1 MPFPGGIENISN
13 GTLILSLLL
22 AVLYGFAVSRPV
34 SLRRTVVKTGSV
46 ALLALL
52 AVIEGGPALLVAALV
67 LSAIGDACLAHEGE
81 RPFLA
86 GLASFLA
93 GHIAYIALFW
103 TTGGGIAEIVSQPS
117 RIVIAVALVAAVG
130 LILSRLWPAIEPNM
144 RPPVALYC
152 AAILAMG
159 ISSLAGL
166 GPTVVAG
173 ALLFMASDALLA
185 AGRFLV
191 APRDARQDWI
201 RPLVWALYYAAQLL
215 LTLSFVL

>member
-1 MPFPGGIENISN
+1 MPFPGGIENIAN
-13 GTLILSLLL
+13 GTLILSVLL

-34 SLRRTVVKTGSV
+34 SLRRTLVKTGSI

-52 AVIEGGPALLVAALV
+52 AAVEGGPVLLVAALV
-67 LSAIGDACLAHEGE
+67 LSAIGDACLAQEGE
-81 RPFLA
+81 RWFLG

-103 TTGGGIAEIVSQPS
+103 TTGGGIAELVSEPS
-117 RIVIAVALVAAVG
+117 RIVIALALVAAVG
-130 LILSRLWPAIEPNM
+130 LILSRLWPAIEAGM

-159 ISSLAGL
+159 VSS
-166 GPTVVAG
+166 
-173 ALLFMASDALLA
+173 LA